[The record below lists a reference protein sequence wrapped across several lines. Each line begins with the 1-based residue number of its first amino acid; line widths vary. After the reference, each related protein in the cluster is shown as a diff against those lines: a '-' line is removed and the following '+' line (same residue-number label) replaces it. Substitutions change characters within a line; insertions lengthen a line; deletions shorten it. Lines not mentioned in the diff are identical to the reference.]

1 MNNLRRATGY
11 TGASSCQGIRSAMA
25 LDSVIPV
32 LVPDPGHRFDG
43 PFTVATDPA
52 RLLPAL
58 VAEEDLE
65 HEGIVYRCGMQP
77 GLADFP
83 EWDVRGYVWPYMRH
97 AQSDGDASLLWFM
110 LRWFSGSFE
119 KIDLMDKLLR
129 EHQAATWR
137 LVRDEWDEGSQLIHI
152 ERACNGIY
160 ARIPWCS
167 DPAGAEVLRANR
179 DLHARLFALAGY
191 LDPDRVEV
199 LIGTAP
205 CPGPL
210 TWDHPSDS

>member
-1 MNNLRRATGY
+1 M
-11 TGASSCQGIRSAMA
+11 
-25 LDSVIPV
+25 DSETQ
-32 LVPDPGHRFDG
+32 VPAHDSGG
-43 PFTVATDPA
+43 PFTVATVPA

-65 HEGIVYRCGMQP
+65 HEGVVYSCGMQP
-77 GLADFP
+77 GLVDFP
-83 EWDVRGYVWPYMRH
+83 DWGIRGYVWPYMRFG
-97 AQSDGDASLLWFM
+97 QSDGEPSTLWFM
-110 LRWFSGSFE
+110 LTGYTGSFE
-119 KIDLMDKLLR
+119 KAEYIDDFLR
-129 EHQAATWR
+129 GHRAATWR
-137 LVRDEWDEGSQLIHI
+137 LVRDDLDEGSQLIHI
-152 ERACNGIY
+152 ERACDGIY
-160 ARIPWCS
+160 PRVPWCA

-205 CPGPL
+205 CPDPF